1 MRKLYLRVPHFA
13 EWLAESHSAWSAAAF
28 FPRLETIVSMCRA
41 INNTQGQHFEQVSY
55 TLVYTLH
62 LTSTKDGR
70 NKKKA
75 RKEQKK
81 EKRKREKA
89 RRSRLSKRERFTETA
104 WSCHGT

>member
-1 MRKLYLRVPHFA
+1 MERG
-13 EWLAESHSAWSAAAF
+13 SF

-70 NKKKA
+70 NKKKHG
-75 RKEQKK
+75 KNKKK
-81 EKRKREKA
+81 EKARGSETLSFIKTRKIYGNCSELPRHLVSE
-89 RRSRLSKRERFTETA
+89 
-104 WSCHGT
+104 